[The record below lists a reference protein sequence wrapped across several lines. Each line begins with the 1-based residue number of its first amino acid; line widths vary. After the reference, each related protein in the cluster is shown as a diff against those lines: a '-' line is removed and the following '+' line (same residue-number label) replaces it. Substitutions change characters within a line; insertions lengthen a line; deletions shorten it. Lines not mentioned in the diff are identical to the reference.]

1 MRILWFTNTPSLASE
16 KLGAKTNLG
25 GWISSLERQIS
36 ALKEIQLGV
45 AFPYGIGKPE
55 SFSVNDTRYFTLP
68 FAKEDGSIKG
78 LPARW
83 GHMIEPEEEL
93 DLYLDII
100 RDFQPDLIH
109 VFGSERSY
117 GLISARS
124 DIPVVL
130 QIQGNLMVSCEKWFS
145 GISFIDILRY
155 SRKKELLLG
164 FGTFHD
170 YYYFKKR
177 ALREEKIL
185 KQCKYIIGRTNWDRR
200 ITRLLAPDS
209 IYFHCDELLRDEFYS
224 KKWTIHLAR
233 KVTIFSTL
241 SPVIYKGLEVILKAA
256 SLLKISSRIDFEWQV
271 AGVSGTERIIEMIE
285 KSQKKRFN
293 ECNIRFRGSLGAN
306 DLIEGLLNSDYY
318 VHPSHIENS
327 PNSVCEAMI
336 LGVPVIATYA
346 GGTDS
351 ILQNDIEGVLVQD
364 GDPYVLAGALLDL
377 AGSPEKINFF
387 SANARRKA
395 LLRHDPTTV
404 KNNLLR
410 IYDSVLKSS

>member
-16 KLGAKTNLG
+16 RLGTKTNIG

-45 AFPYGIGKPE
+45 AFHYGCGEPE
-55 SFSVNDTRYFTLP
+55 SFSINDTRYFTLP
-68 FAKEDGSIKG
+68 FVKEEGTIKG
-78 LPARW
+78 LLARW
-83 GHMIEPEEEL
+83 RHIIEPEEEL

-117 GLISARS
+117 GLISARC

-130 QIQGNLMVSCEKWFS
+130 QIQGNLIVSSEKWFS
-145 GISFIDILRY
+145 GISYADILRY

-170 YYYFKKR
+170 YYYFRKR

-200 ITRLLAPDS
+200 ITRLLAPDC

-224 KKWTIHLAR
+224 KKWTIHIAG

-256 SLLKISSRIDFEWQV
+256 SLLKVSSKIDFEWQV
-271 AGVSGTERIIEMIE
+271 AGVSGTERIIEIIE
-285 KSQKKRFN
+285 KIQKKRFN

-318 VHPSHIENS
+318 VHTSHIENS
-327 PNSVCEAMI
+327 PNSVCEAML
-336 LGVPVIATYA
+336 LGLPVIATFA

-351 ILQNDIEGVLVQD
+351 ILQNGVEGVLVQD
-364 GDPYVLAGALLDL
+364 GDPYVLAGAILELEGD
-377 AGSPEKINFF
+377 PEKVKRY
-387 SANARRKA
+387 SVNARQKA
-395 LLRHDPTTV
+395 LERHSPPKVINDT
-404 KNNLLR
+404 LS
-410 IYDSVLKSS
+410 IYRRVLNIS